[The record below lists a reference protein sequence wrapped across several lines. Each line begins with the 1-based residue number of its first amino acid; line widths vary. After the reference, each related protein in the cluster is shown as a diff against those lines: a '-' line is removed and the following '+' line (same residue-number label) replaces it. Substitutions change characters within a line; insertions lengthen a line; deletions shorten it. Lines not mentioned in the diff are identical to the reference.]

1 MVGSAFGGPYK
12 SIPLPTVICQN
23 WSNYAY
29 HYSKLV
35 VHNSSPPMQ
44 SIRLTS
50 SPPRH
55 HAYHEN
61 AHSPFAAPYWFRHSE
76 TGSTRSLVE
85 IMVRIIRR
93 SRESAIARLIF
104 PIHPKPT
111 GASALHHRGRDF
123 WTQWGHQCSEKQK
136 LFAVPDA

>member
-1 MVGSAFGGPYK
+1 MVGSAFGGPYN

-29 HYSKLV
+29 HYSKTGGTQLLSTNA
-35 VHNSSPPMQ
+35 VHPS
-44 SIRLTS
+44 LTS
-50 SPPRH
+50 SPLRH

-85 IMVRIIRR
+85 IMV
-93 SRESAIARLIF
+93 EGPVKA
-104 PIHPKPT
+104 P
-111 GASALHHRGRDF
+111 
-123 WTQWGHQCSEKQK
+123 
-136 LFAVPDA
+136 